1 MMKREKLMNG
11 CILLCVLTLFIQIHA
26 TDDKSHSVSKETK
39 WRQTLLE
46 ERQKKDHEFKT
57 SPTSPMAG
65 VKRFTLK
72 PGGKM
77 FILENNG
84 NITLSDK
91 KERGVQ
97 FSVIGREGQWYWEP
111 YTSGITCTF
120 GSKTLKP
127 GSPLPGRATFKVG
140 RFTVSVYTS
149 KDALT
154 LLVFDPMRPQIKKF
168 SHLIYFPPA
177 LEYAVPATIKKF
189 PTFEKIKMLTSR
201 SQEKTFYKYAKIR
214 FHLLGKS
221 LQLTAF
227 KFSLDKDDPDSNILF
242 IPFSDTTNGKETYA
256 TGRFLEIHEPEG
268 KTFVFDFNRCF
279 NPLCNY
285 APVYNCPLPPL
296 ENNLAVPI
304 KAGEKTYPH

>member
-1 MMKREKLMNG
+1 MKQNKLVTLF
-11 CILLCVLTLFIQIHA
+11 ILLCVPVLFIETHA
-26 TDDKSHSVSKETK
+26 TNDKSHSVSKQTK

-57 SPTSPMAG
+57 SPTSAMAG

-72 PGGKM
+72 PGWKM
-77 FILENNG
+77 FFLENNG
-84 NITLSDK
+84 NVTLSDK
-91 KERGVQ
+91 KETGVR
-97 FSVIGREGQWYWEP
+97 FSVMGRESQWYWEP

-127 GSPLPGRATFKVG
+127 GSPLPGRTTFKVG
-140 RFTVSVYTS
+140 RFTMAAYTS
-149 KDALT
+149 KDTLT
-154 LLVFDPMRPQIKKF
+154 MLVFDPMRPQIKKF
-168 SHLIYFPPA
+168 SHLLYYPPA
-177 LEYAVPATIKKF
+177 LEYAVPASIKKIS
-189 PTFEKIKMLTSR
+189 TLEKIKMLTNR
-201 SQEKTFYKYAKIR
+201 SQEKVFYKYARIR
-214 FHLLGKS
+214 FFLFGKP

-227 KFSLDKDDPDSNILF
+227 KFSLDKNNPDSNILF

-268 KTFVFDFNRCF
+268 KTFIFDFNRCF

-285 APVYNCPLPPL
+285 APVYNCPFPPL